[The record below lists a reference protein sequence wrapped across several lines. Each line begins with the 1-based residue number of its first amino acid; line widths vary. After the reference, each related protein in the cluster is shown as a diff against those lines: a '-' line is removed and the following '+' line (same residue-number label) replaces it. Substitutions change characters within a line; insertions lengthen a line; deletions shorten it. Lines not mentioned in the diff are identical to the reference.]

1 MVAMEY
7 SYKETDRQAY
17 TAKLVRFF
25 FFYIGENLFDL
36 IFF

>member
-25 FFYIGENLFDL
+25 FFILGRIFL
-36 IFF
+36 I

>member
-25 FFYIGENLFDL
+25 ILGRIFL
-36 IFF
+36 I